1 MPDAGSEYSARLGD
15 WSVRSLRSG
24 DFALDGGAMFGSVP
38 RPLWERWIAPDAL
51 HRIPLALR
59 ILVLEHIPSERL
71 VLVDAGIGDKED
83 AAFRERFAIRSP
95 PLVEALAAAG
105 YDPARVSDIVLTHL
119 HFDHAGGFTR
129 RDPAGGVV
137 PTFPAARHFLQAS
150 NRETAL
156 DPHPRERASYFPENV
171 APLAE
176 VALELVDGDAEVLP
190 GIRVERSDGHTIGMQ
205 TVRIEGG
212 GRVVRYLADLAPTHH
227 HVRIPYT
234 MGYDMCARTLMEEKE
249 RLFAAAREEGAVLLF
264 EHDATV
270 AAATL
275 VEERGKV
282 VARPLP

>member
-1 MPDAGSEYSARLGD
+1 M
-15 WSVRSLRSG
+15 
-24 DFALDGGAMFGSVP
+24 
-38 RPLWERWIAPDAL
+38 
-51 HRIPLALR
+51 ALR
-59 ILVLEHIPSERL
+59 ILVLEHIPSRRL
-71 VLVDAGIGDKED
+71 VLVDGGIGDKED
-83 AAFRERFAIRSP
+83 AAFRERFAVEGP
-95 PLVEALAAAG
+95 PLVEALVAGG
-105 YDPARVSDIVLTHL
+105 YDPARVTDIVLTHL

-129 RDPAGGVV
+129 REPGGAVV

-156 DPHPRERASYFPENV
+156 APHPRERASYFAENV
-171 APLAE
+171 LPLAD

-190 GIRVERSDGHTIGMQ
+190 GIRVERTDGHTIGMQ

-212 GRVVRYLADLAPTHH
+212 GRVARYLADLAPTHH

-249 RLFAAAREEGAVLLF
+249 RLFAAAREEEAVLLF

-275 VEERGKV
+275 VEERGKI
-282 VARPLP
+282 VASPLVS